1 VILDLLIREVAQDA
15 DFEARNRNRLVRLGR
30 VDSCSVE
37 GSQELL
43 RSAVENVVRN
53 AVNYT
58 PEGTE
63 VELSLE
69 CLCDSFG
76 EHAIIRVRDYG
87 KGVQPE
93 ALEQIFQPFYRIDD
107 ARERSAGGVGLGLA
121 ITERAIRLHGGRV
134 KAENSPS
141 GGLIVEL
148 YLPLKA
154 CQSKKTTEGRATLP
168 PVHCNQ
174 KT

>member
-1 VILDLLIREVAQDA
+1 
-15 DFEARNRNRLVRLGR
+15 
-30 VDSCSVE
+30 
-37 GSQELL
+37 
-43 RSAVENVVRN
+43 
-53 AVNYT
+53 
-58 PEGTE
+58 
-63 VELSLE
+63 
-69 CLCDSFG
+69 
-76 EHAIIRVRDYG
+76 
-87 KGVQPE
+87 
-93 ALEQIFQPFYRIDD
+93 
-107 ARERSAGGVGLGLA
+107 VGLGLA